1 MSVRLD
7 LLAPDE
13 IGRECEVTHPC
24 LAVNYRRLL
33 EERLK
38 RAEEAITQLQENEV
52 NHLQRIAWLE
62 EQLTRLLGPPR
73 SHNVEE

>member
-1 MSVRLD
+1 MSDKFD

-13 IGRECEVTHPC
+13 IGRETEVLNPW

-33 EERLK
+33 EARLK
-38 RAEEAITQLQENEV
+38 KAEEAITQLQENEV